1 MYHLTQ
7 QPFGIFLALRQFQS
21 VAQAVLGSHYVSLAG
36 LELVIA
42 ASTSPGDKITG
53 VHPMVPGIKPRALYL
68 LGKRFTN

>member
-7 QPFGIFLALRQFQS
+7 QSFGIFLALRQFQS

-42 ASTSPGDKITG
+42 ASTAPGGKITG
-53 VHPMVPGIKPRALYL
+53 IHPMALGIKPRALDL

>member
-42 ASTSPGDKITG
+42 ASTSPDDKITG
-53 VHPMVPGIKPRALYL
+53 VHPMVLGIKPRALYL